1 MHLWVGLL
9 RGFTFLK
16 VKYWNTTTLNS
27 TNQTHAWQYKN
38 KIGWHVIQGK
48 YIYIL
53 NVCSKWNY

>member
-48 YIYIL
+48 YIYF
-53 NVCSKWNY
+53 